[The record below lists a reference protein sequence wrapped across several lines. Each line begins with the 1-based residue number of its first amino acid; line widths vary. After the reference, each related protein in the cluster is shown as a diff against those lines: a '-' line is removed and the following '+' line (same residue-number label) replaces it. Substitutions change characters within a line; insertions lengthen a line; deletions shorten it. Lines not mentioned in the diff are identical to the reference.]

1 MRGFHVA
8 TMLAT
13 VAILAL
19 ALPQTAVSCA
29 PQGVDTIAKVG
40 DKTYVCLVVNSKR
53 VTLFMPKADE
63 YTRITLQGSFNS
75 TSFDT
80 ETLTSPSSGECTTST
95 VFNTNEPKACKYSV
109 VHVESMGKRSLAK
122 AYKVYHHDSNT
133 PKWSFPILTAVISV
147 KNGKVQ
153 GITWDDGCHFCQD
166 ETDEC
171 VSNIFTLPSNRFNE
185 TTKISDSAISTLKL
199 DGLGKNCRVKAN
211 PDLDTITKARDCT
224 GPTCYKYN
232 KYCIDGNCDLKIFVV
247 WTGTDSE
254 GNYFTSASLRFSRFA
269 KYSIND
275 LYASAKQNTLTVAT
289 EAKEVADQATRL

>member
-133 PKWSFPILTAVISV
+133 PKWSS
-147 KNGKVQ
+147 
-153 GITWDDGCHFCQD
+153 
-166 ETDEC
+166 
-171 VSNIFTLPSNRFNE
+171 
-185 TTKISDSAISTLKL
+185 
-199 DGLGKNCRVKAN
+199 
-211 PDLDTITKARDCT
+211 
-224 GPTCYKYN
+224 
-232 KYCIDGNCDLKIFVV
+232 GN
-247 WTGTDSE
+247 
-254 GNYFTSASLRFSRFA
+254 
-269 KYSIND
+269 
-275 LYASAKQNTLTVAT
+275 
-289 EAKEVADQATRL
+289 